1 MYIGSSFTVVFTYRF
16 PTIRTF
22 ERVDAILSI
31 CLSSLYPLTL
41 QEIYDTLRAGYADTS
56 LTWHDFTNRMGFAS
70 TEFMAVKR
78 DGTYVYLHTAL
89 REWLQRRDDKAD
101 KKFQCDLR

>member
-1 MYIGSSFTVVFTYRF
+1 MIFAFSF

-41 QEIYDTLRAGYADTS
+41 QEIYDTLRSGYTDTS
-56 LTWHDFTNRMGFAS
+56 LTWHDFNNRMSFAS
-70 TEFMAVKR
+70 AEFMAIKR

-89 REWLQRRDDKAD
+89 REWLQRRDENAD
-101 KKFQCDLR
+101 KKFQCDLRSV